1 MPETARGAHA
11 ILEGLTRAQREAVTH
26 LAGPLLIIAGAGTG
40 KTTVITRRIAHL
52 IATRQARPSEVLA
65 LTFTDKAAA
74 EMEERVDQLVP
85 YGYADV
91 QIATFHAFGD
101 RLIKENAL
109 ELGLTPDFRV
119 LTRAEQVIFVRDHL
133 FEFPLKHFRPLGD
146 PTRHIQAMITLF
158 SRLKDEDVGADEY
171 LTHADTL
178 RAAAAD
184 DAERLEAEEQGEL
197 ARTYAQYQ
205 TLMARL
211 GQIDFGENKV
221 QEALPKMDQTADL
234 PIRWH
239 LVGHLQSNKAKK
251 AGRFDVVHSV
261 DSAALMSRL
270 DEAAQAAR
278 KIVELLVQVDLAGEA
293 TKHGAREDDVAG
305 LFDAARPL
313 AGIRLV
319 GLMLLPPAVEEPEQV
334 RPFFRRLRDVREQLL
349 TRGIPASALN
359 ELSMGMSHDFEVAV
373 EEGATLV
380 RVGTAIF
387 GGRSVR

>member
-1 MPETARGAHA
+1 VIDSSELR
-11 ILEGLTRAQREAVTH
+11 TRLDDVRA
-26 LAGPLLIIAGAGTG
+26 
-40 KTTVITRRIAHL
+40 RIARAAGRVGRDPASIRL
-52 IATRQARPSEVLA
+52 VAVSK
-65 LTFTDKAAA
+65 TF
-74 EMEERVDQLVP
+74 P
-85 YGYADV
+85 AD
-91 QIATFHAFGD
+91 
-101 RLIKENAL
+101 
-109 ELGLTPDFRV
+109 
-119 LTRAEQVIFVRDHL
+119 FV
-133 FEFPLKHFRPLGD
+133 
-146 PTRHIQAMITLF
+146 
-158 SRLKDEDVGADEY
+158 
-171 LTHADTL
+171 
-178 RAAAAD
+178 RAAAD
-184 DAERLEAEEQGEL
+184 
-197 ARTYAQYQ
+197 
-205 TLMARL
+205 L

-270 DEAAQAAR
+270 DEAAQAAQ

-293 TKHGAREDDVAG
+293 TKHGAREDEVAG
-305 LFDAARPL
+305 LFEAARPL
-313 AGIRLV
+313 AGVRLV

-334 RPFFRRLRDVREQLL
+334 RPFFRRLRDVRERLL
-349 TRGIPASALN
+349 AGGVPASALN